1 MEQIWK
7 SFILFVKRSL
17 SEKFKTFFPGLCM
30 GLLASRALLFSG
42 LPAELVTIGAYA
54 IKYVSTCFL
63 ALGSGL
69 CTSYA
74 AVLIDRWTKNKSL
87 NNNENGKSKKDN
99 ERAA

>member
-1 MEQIWK
+1 
-7 SFILFVKRSL
+7 
-17 SEKFKTFFPGLCM
+17 M
-30 GLLASRALLFSG
+30 GFLASRALLFSG

-54 IKYVSTCFL
+54 IKYVSTCLL

-74 AVLIDRWTKNKSL
+74 AILIDRWTKQKSL
-87 NNNENGKSKKDN
+87 NTPDNGKQKKDN